1 MIKNYRW
8 SIYCF
13 YFLLEYFL
21 DFCRCMIKQHWV
33 NNYLKD
39 PRQDQDERITNWI
52 ISFIFLSPNT
62 EKPSPPIEI
71 NFLIHFFL
79 KTFRSLVV
87 QLCETTL
94 LFLFHIKKCLI
105 RKIHHLDVTEVAIR
119 RFPRIPRTLTAKK
132 KLYRLRTEI

>member
-1 MIKNYRW
+1 
-8 SIYCF
+8 
-13 YFLLEYFL
+13 
-21 DFCRCMIKQHWV
+21 MIKQHWV

-39 PRQDQDERITNWI
+39 PCQDQDERITNWV

-71 NFLIHFFL
+71 NFLIHFFKK

-94 LFLFHIKKCLI
+94 LFLFHIKKYLI
-105 RKIHHLDVTEVAIR
+105 RKIHYLDVTKVAIR
-119 RFPRIPRTLTAKK
+119 RFPRIPITLTANK

>member
-1 MIKNYRW
+1 
-8 SIYCF
+8 
-13 YFLLEYFL
+13 
-21 DFCRCMIKQHWV
+21 MIKQHWV